1 MEEITKQPPED
12 VQQKTEEQQATEPVT
27 PPAPVQTSGLRT
39 PAEPEKPKYNFSVRA
54 GVRAFLEDCR
64 NWKIGKAD
72 SPFFSMHYYVLPN
85 KKRIYAYFQRAVDK
99 DVDSIYKVIVRYFI
113 ESYYSSVPIE
123 ITKDQFEQYCA
134 EHKNEL

>member
-1 MEEITKQPPED
+1 
-12 VQQKTEEQQATEPVT
+12 
-27 PPAPVQTSGLRT
+27 
-39 PAEPEKPKYNFSVRA
+39 
-54 GVRAFLEDCR
+54 
-64 NWKIGKAD
+64 
-72 SPFFSMHYYVLPN
+72 MHYYVLPN